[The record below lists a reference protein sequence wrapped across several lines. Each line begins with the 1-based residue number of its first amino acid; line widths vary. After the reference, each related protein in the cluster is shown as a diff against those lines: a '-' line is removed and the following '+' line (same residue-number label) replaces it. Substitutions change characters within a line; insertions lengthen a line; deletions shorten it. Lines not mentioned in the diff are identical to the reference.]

1 MEQLINI
8 HKNQYVG
15 ARWMYMTYV
24 WYRVLANKR
33 MIDSRQNS
41 KDFETYALFY
51 ANCLFSTISC
61 KIQH

>member
-41 KDFETYALFY
+41 KDFETYALF
-51 ANCLFSTISC
+51 
-61 KIQH
+61 